1 MSQGSNQS
9 SLIFFFPGC
18 TQARPLYQHDYDNG
32 LDFYSDS
39 PETMYMN
46 EYDTHFNVEEQ
57 NYNMYYD
64 LSDDGSTIGLRG
76 WTTPT
81 AGQFK
86 GSPSLTGIGFEFS
99 DYWDTHD
106 LKTYSRPMKS
116 LRGWTGDVPSYY
128 SVEGQVLMS
137 SLGKQPTLEKAY
149 AWPASETLIG
159 SQVDV

>member
-18 TQARPLYQHDYDNG
+18 TQARPLYQHDYDTG

-81 AGQFK
+81 AGQIT
-86 GSPSLTGIGFEFS
+86 GSPSLTGIAFEFS
-99 DYWDTHD
+99 DYWDTHMHG
-106 LKTYSRPMKS
+106 LHRKHLLVVKS
-116 LRGWTGDVPSYY
+116 TFSAQ
-128 SVEGQVLMS
+128 E
-137 SLGKQPTLEKAY
+137 
-149 AWPASETLIG
+149 
-159 SQVDV
+159 